1 MLNPLWRQSPAS
13 TALALVVAAL
23 FSYTPVTA
31 QDAGQTSSGE
41 LKDFRLDNPAPKEK
55 EPESAPIQDAPSAQV
70 QEQKPAQPGPAQ
82 QSSVIKRNSAQKI
95 PTRGGKPRR
104 SIQPIQDDA
113 TQETAAPSPSLL
125 PSPSALPKATT
136 ETVAAADPA
145 VAEAK
150 PAIDYRQY
158 WPFLAMALA
167 GLLGLALLL
176 LWKRRG
182 AAEDVSDEEPLA
194 VAAQPEPKEDASP
207 NAPLPQPKPQPVRQ
221 SATAPESLTAQFTPE
236 NARLSVANLTITGRL
251 HLQYH
256 GDAPLESLRLR
267 TLMISACDG
276 QKETINSF
284 HSDPQMGQVNSLN
297 AVSPGEEIKMKL
309 ELQLPRDALQA
320 FDWRERRF
328 VAPIVLIHIDNDKQA
343 IAPVRITSLVGQ
355 EGEPGAIKLRPIPV
369 DRGPKLFGAL
379 QFRPIAA

>member
-1 MLNPLWRQSPAS
+1 MLKTLWRQSPVP
-13 TALALVVAAL
+13 TALALVFAAL

-55 EPESAPIQDAPSAQV
+55 EPESAPNQDAPSVEV
-70 QEQKPAQPGPAQ
+70 QEQQPVQPGPAQ
-82 QSSVIKRNSAQKI
+82 QSSVIKRDSAQKM
-95 PTRGGKPRR
+95 PVRGGEPQR
-104 SIQPIQDDA
+104 STQPLQDEA
-113 TQETAAPSPSLL
+113 TEEAAAPSSSLL
-125 PSPSALPKATT
+125 PSSSALPDATT
-136 ETVAAADPA
+136 ETAAVTEPA
-145 VAEAK
+145 ANEVK

-158 WPFLAMALA
+158 WPLLAMALA
-167 GLLGLALLL
+167 GLLGLVLMLVR
-176 LWKRRG
+176 KRRG
-182 AAEDVSDEEPLA
+182 ASEDVGEQEPLA
-194 VAAQPEPKEDASP
+194 IAAEPEPKEDAP
-207 NAPLPQPKPQPVRQ
+207 PIAPQPQPNTQPVRQ
-221 SATAPESLTAQFTPE
+221 SATATASLTARFTPE

-251 HLQYH
+251 HLKYL

-276 QKETINSF
+276 QKEMIDSF
-284 HSDPQMGQVNSLN
+284 HSDPQMGQVNNLN

-343 IAPVRITSLVGQ
+343 ITPVRLTSLVGQ
-355 EGEPGAIKLRPIPV
+355 EGETGAAKLRPIPV
-369 DRGPKLFGAL
+369 DRGPKLFDAL

>member
-1 MLNPLWRQSPAS
+1 MLKPLWRQSPAS

-41 LKDFRLDNPAPKEK
+41 LKDFRLDSPAPKVK
-55 EPESAPIQDAPSAQV
+55 EPESAPNQDAPSAQV
-70 QEQKPAQPGPAQ
+70 QDQKPAQQGPAQ
-82 QSSVIKRNSAQKI
+82 QSSVIKRDSAQKI
-95 PTRGGKPRR
+95 PARRAEPRR
-104 SIQPIQDDA
+104 SIQPLQDEATEEAAAPPSSLLPPSSALPDA
-113 TQETAAPSPSLL
+113 TAETAAAAEP
-125 PSPSALPKATT
+125 AATQ
-136 ETVAAADPA
+136 
-145 VAEAK
+145 AK
-150 PAIDYRQY
+150 PAFDYLQY
-158 WPFLAMALA
+158 WPLLAMALA
-167 GLLGLALLL
+167 GLLGLVLFL

-182 AAEDVSDEEPLA
+182 AAEDVSEEEPLA
-194 VAAQPEPKEDASP
+194 VAAQLEPEEIEPPIA
-207 NAPLPQPKPQPVRQ
+207 PQPQPNPQPVRE

-251 HLQYH
+251 HLQYL
-256 GDAPLESLRLR
+256 GDVPLESLRLR

-297 AVSPGEEIKMKL
+297 AVSPGEEIKMTL

-328 VAPIVLIHIDNDKQA
+328 VAPIILIHIDNDKQA

-355 EGEPGAIKLRPIPV
+355 EGEPGAARLRPIPV